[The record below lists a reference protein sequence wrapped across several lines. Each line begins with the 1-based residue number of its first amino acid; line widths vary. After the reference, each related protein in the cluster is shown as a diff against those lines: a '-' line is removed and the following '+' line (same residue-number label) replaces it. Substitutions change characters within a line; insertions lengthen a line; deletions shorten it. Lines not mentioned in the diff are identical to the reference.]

1 MGGALRLMAMVY
13 DVVVVGAGIAGLAA
27 ARVCAEAGLRVIVLE
42 ASARVG
48 GRILTERVGEVVV
61 ELGAEFVH
69 GQAPELLALI
79 AEAGLH
85 TYERTG
91 DFLVGQGGEF
101 EVLDHDDDDVL
112 EGLKGY
118 AGEDQ
123 SFAEYADGLEL
134 NEEDRAAE
142 IGYVEGFNA
151 ADAQEASIIAL
162 GQQQVAED
170 AIDGGRSWRVVEG
183 YDRVPEY
190 VAGRVRAAGGEIV
203 FGARVEEVDWSEEV
217 VRVETYDACYQTRR
231 VIVTIPLGVHQG
243 AVVAFK
249 PVARQY
255 EQAAGQMRMGNVLRF
270 TMLFKRRLWP
280 EGMSFLMTPEQ
291 LPRIWWTANPSPMLT
306 LTGWVGGPQAE
317 QFALLDEGVLE
328 RKMLPVVAKALG
340 LAEAKVGE
348 ALAGFYTVDWLAE
361 DGARGAYSWVAVGGA
376 GASAEMCVPL
386 ADKVFFA
393 GEHTDV
399 SGHWGTVHG
408 ALRSGLRAGAQVVAA
423 G

>member
-1 MGGALRLMAMVY
+1 MVY
-13 DVVVVGAGIAGLAA
+13 DVVVIGAGIAGLAA
-27 ARVCAEAGLRVIVLE
+27 ARVCAEAGLRVVVLE

-48 GRILTERVGEVVV
+48 GRIRTERVGDVVI

-69 GQAPELLALI
+69 GQAPELVDLI
-79 AEAGLH
+79 AEAGLT

-91 DFLVGQGGEF
+91 NFLVRSEDGF
-101 EVLDHDDDDVL
+101 EVQEDDDDGVL
-112 EGLKGY
+112 EGLKEY
-118 AGEDQ
+118 AGEDC
-123 SFAEYADGLEL
+123 SFAEYVGKLGLGEEEL
-134 NEEDRAAE
+134 AAE

-151 ADAQEASIIAL
+151 ADAREASVIAL
-162 GQQQVAED
+162 GRQQVAED
-170 AIDGGRSWRVVEG
+170 TIDGGRSWRVVEG

-190 VAGRVRAAGGEIV
+190 VAGRVREAGGEIV
-203 FGARVEEVDWSEEV
+203 FGARVEEVDWRGEV
-217 VRVETYDACYQTRR
+217 VRVESYDTCYQARR
-231 VIVTIPLGVHQG
+231 VIVAIPLGVYQG
-243 AVVAFK
+243 AVVGFK
-249 PVARQY
+249 PTARRY
-255 EQAAGQMRMGNVLRF
+255 DLATGGMRMGNVCRF

-280 EGMSFLMTPEQ
+280 EKMSFVMTPE
-291 LPRIWWTANPSPMLT
+291 LMPRIWWTARPAPMLT

-328 RKMLPVVAKALG
+328 QKMLPVVAKVLG
-340 LAEAKVGE
+340 LAEREVQE

-386 ADKVFFA
+386 ANKVFFA

-408 ALRSGLRAGAQVVAA
+408 ALRSGLRAGAQVLGA